1 MELMVQMVIMVMV
14 MMVELVFFAGHE
26 ITRYLISIFREDI
39 RWYFYA
45 KWREAVLGLI
55 QISNKQGGQPY
66 ANKMRA
72 ILPTSNIWFVYHANL
87 PN

>member
-1 MELMVQMVIMVMV
+1 MEKRREGEAKMELMVQMVIMVMV

-26 ITRYLISIFREDI
+26 ITRYLISIFREDR

-55 QISNKQGGQPY
+55 QISNKQGGSTLCRQ
-66 ANKMRA
+66 NE
-72 ILPTSNIWFVYHANL
+72 SNFAYF
-87 PN
+87 